1 MTDLY
6 HLLCWAFMPAIV
18 IVVVMAV
25 VAWRARV
32 QP

>member
-6 HLLCWAFMPAIV
+6 RLLCMASVPFAV
-18 IVVVMAV
+18 IAVVMAV

>member
-6 HLLCWAFMPAIV
+6 HLLCWAFMPVIV
-18 IVVVMAV
+18 IAVVMVA